1 MKKQVKAKGK
11 RPSRRTSSLKN
22 VELFIKTR
30 EKVLDNFK
38 SKKIPVKNP
47 HKTPTPEL
55 AFEVAP
61 KPAPD
66 PTVFCTTKNKRKAKR
81 KISLLKLPEEFLN
94 ELEMTKKINRLYI
107 NFSKKN
113 I

>member
-1 MKKQVKAKGK
+1 MDVSKGK

-66 PTVFCTTKNKRKAKR
+66 PTVFCTTKNKRKAKTQNISI
-81 KISLLKLPEEFLN
+81 KIA
-94 ELEMTKKINRLYI
+94 
-107 NFSKKN
+107 
-113 I
+113 

>member
-1 MKKQVKAKGK
+1 MDVSKGK
-11 RPSRRTSSLKN
+11 RPSWRTSSLKN

-55 AFEVAP
+55 AFEVTP

-66 PTVFCTTKNKRKAKR
+66 STVFCTTKNKRKAKR
-81 KISLLKLPEEFLN
+81 KISPLKLPEEFLN

-107 NFSKKN
+107 NFSKKS